1 MVEDRPVVDRLLE
14 IWPELVKIF
23 EYWLRLPKSKQP
35 KSKSFEAVKDAID
48 DVLYPAKLS
57 FVSHFAGLIQPFLT
71 CYQSDKPMIPFLHDD
86 IFNLVFSLLQIV
98 VKPDKLQECETMSD
112 LKKIDLGKKGKLVK
126 SM

>member
-1 MVEDRPVVDRLLE
+1 ME
-14 IWPELVKIF
+14 ICPELVKLF

-86 IFNLVFSLLQIV
+86 IFNLVFSLLQIL
-98 VKPDKLQECETMSD
+98 VKTDKLQECETMSD

>member
-1 MVEDRPVVDRLLE
+1 ME

-57 FVSHFAGLIQPFLT
+57 FFSHFAGLIQPFLT

>member
-1 MVEDRPVVDRLLE
+1 MNCLLE

-57 FVSHFAGLIQPFLT
+57 FVSYFAGLIQPFWT
-71 CYQSDKPMIPFLHDD
+71 CSQSNKPMIPFLCDD
-86 IFNLVFSLLQIV
+86 IINLVFSLLQIV

-112 LKKIDLGKKGKLVK
+112 LKKKWFRKKRKLVK
-126 SM
+126 SMGF

>member
-1 MVEDRPVVDRLLE
+1 MTNITYHQFLIRWVEDRPAVDRLLE

-23 EYWLRLPKSKQP
+23 EYCLRLPKSKQP

-57 FVSHFAGLIQPFLT
+57 FFSYFAGLIQPFLT

-112 LKKIDLGKKGKLVK
+112 LKKN
-126 SM
+126 

>member
-1 MVEDRPVVDRLLE
+1 M
-14 IWPELVKIF
+14 KIF

-48 DVLYPAKLS
+48 DVLYPDVLFC
-57 FVSHFAGLIQPFLT
+57 FVSYFAGLIQPFLT

-86 IFNLVFSLLQIV
+86 IFNLVFSLLQIGV
-98 VKPDKLQECETMSD
+98 EPDKLQECETMSD
-112 LKKIDLGKKGKLVK
+112 LKKTDLGKKRKLVK

>member
-1 MVEDRPVVDRLLE
+1 MNCLLE
-14 IWPELVKIF
+14 IWPESVKIF
-23 EYWLRLPKSKQP
+23 EYWLRLPKSKQT

-112 LKKIDLGKKGKLVK
+112 LKKKWFRKKRKLVK
-126 SM
+126 SMGF